1 MRTGESRLLAAKAA
15 AARRLER
22 HRLLLERRA
31 ADLASHALADIDAT
45 HARRLAVARDISST
59 NGEIE
64 DAQRKAEEWGRFY
77 ESKRMEMEEFRPS
90 SPQPPSTT
98 AAATS
103 QPHDVE
109 AALQE
114 LQSSGLHSDDA
125 GIGAAEAWKAYLMA
139 KKAKLDETLAAARQF
154 RALLRQQLQKAFASQ
169 VRDQKAAQ
177 N

>member
-1 MRTGESRLLAAKAA
+1 MQVKFS
-15 AARRLER
+15 
-22 HRLLLERRA
+22 
-31 ADLASHALADIDAT
+31 
-45 HARRLAVARDISST
+45 
-59 NGEIE
+59 
-64 DAQRKAEEWGRFY
+64 
-77 ESKRMEMEEFRPS
+77 
-90 SPQPPSTT
+90 
-98 AAATS
+98 
-103 QPHDVE
+103 VE

-125 GIGAAEAWKAYLMA
+125 GIGAAEARKADLMA